1 MNEIVNIFLLAGE
14 KFMLEMHLRQSWS
27 KYSTFGP
34 FTKNKKTIQKF
45 EKTVDSRYIYQN
57 EPDKACFQYNMAY
70 GDFKEQ
76 LLIKFWTIKHLI
88 LIKIKKY
95 DGYQK
100 ILASMVYKF
109 FDKKLLAVVFKNIS
123 NKEFSE
129 VLHKLFIRKF
139 KKRKVQSP
147 FMTIFEY

>member
-1 MNEIVNIFLLAGE
+1 
-14 KFMLEMHLRQSWS
+14 MLEMHLRQSWS
-27 KYSTFGP
+27 KYSAFGP
-34 FTKNKKTIQKF
+34 FTKNKETIQKF

-57 EPDKACFQYNMAY
+57 ELDKACFQYNMAY

-88 LIKIKKY
+88 LIKINKY

-100 ILASMVYKF
+100 SLASMVYKF

-129 VLHKLFIRKF
+129 VWHKSVIRKF

>member
-95 DGYQK
+95 DRYQK

>member
-1 MNEIVNIFLLAGE
+1 
-14 KFMLEMHLRQSWS
+14 MLEMHLRQSWS
-27 KYSTFGP
+27 KYSAFGP
-34 FTKNKKTIQKF
+34 FTKNKESIQKF

-57 EPDKACFQYNMAY
+57 ELDKACFQYNMAY

-88 LIKIKKY
+88 LIKINKY

-100 ILASMVYKF
+100 SLASMVYKF

-129 VLHKLFIRKF
+129 VWHKSVIRKF